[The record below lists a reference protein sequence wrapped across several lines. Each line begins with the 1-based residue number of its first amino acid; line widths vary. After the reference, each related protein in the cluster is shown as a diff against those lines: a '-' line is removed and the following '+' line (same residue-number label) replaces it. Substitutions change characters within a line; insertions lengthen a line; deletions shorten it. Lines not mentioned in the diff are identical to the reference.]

1 MTQRKKRGIAW
12 LLSVCLLFSVGAE
25 GLRAA
30 EVADESVISQVS
42 DEEEEI
48 DIAGGE
54 DDGPLIVQ
62 MEEEIS
68 DNGELSTYIITDMD
82 GHELSLDSGSDTDVN
97 GSTYASL
104 PSSYDPRVT
113 TNVNG
118 KKTTTSVKNQG
129 SRGICWSY
137 TMAAVA
143 ESNLLLKTGTSYNF
157 SERHLVGLRRTR

>member
-12 LLSVCLLFSVGAE
+12 LLSVYLLFSVGAE

-62 MEEEIS
+62 M
-68 DNGELSTYIITDMD
+68 
-82 GHELSLDSGSDTDVN
+82 
-97 GSTYASL
+97 
-104 PSSYDPRVT
+104 
-113 TNVNG
+113 
-118 KKTTTSVKNQG
+118 
-129 SRGICWSY
+129 
-137 TMAAVA
+137 
-143 ESNLLLKTGTSYNF
+143 
-157 SERHLVGLRRTR
+157 

>member
-97 GSTYASL
+97 GSTYVSL

-118 KKTTTSVKNQG
+118 KKTTTSVKN
-129 SRGICWSY
+129 
-137 TMAAVA
+137 
-143 ESNLLLKTGTSYNF
+143 
-157 SERHLVGLRRTR
+157 